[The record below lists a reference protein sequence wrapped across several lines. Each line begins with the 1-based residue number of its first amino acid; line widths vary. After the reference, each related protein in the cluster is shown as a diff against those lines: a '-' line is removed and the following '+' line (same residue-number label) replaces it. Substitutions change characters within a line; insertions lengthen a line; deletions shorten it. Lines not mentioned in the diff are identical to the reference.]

1 MKYTHILWDFN
12 GTILDDVDAGIKSVN
27 KLLSER
33 GLPTVDSRE
42 RYHEVFGFPIIDY
55 YRRLGFDFDKEPYE
69 VIAPI
74 WVEQYMENVKRSPV
88 FDDVMKTVEFF
99 SGMGAKQI
107 VLSATELEM
116 LRRQLDFVGCLDAFD
131 AVLGL
136 DNIHAASK
144 VSLAKKWKA
153 ENPDAVPLMI
163 GDTVHDAEVASAIG
177 ADCILIARGHQ
188 SRTTLEKIGCP
199 VYENLDEAIKK
210 ILKCI

>member
-27 KLLSER
+27 KLLSDR

-55 YRRLGFDFDKEPYE
+55 YRRLGFDFEKEPYE

-74 WVEQYMENVKRSPV
+74 WVEQYLINVKESPI
-88 FDDVMKTVEFF
+88 FDDIRKTVSLF
-99 SGMGAKQI
+99 SEMGAKQI
-107 VLSATELEM
+107 VLSATEIEM
-116 LRRQLDFVGCLDAFD
+116 LKKQLFLVGCLDLFD
-131 AVLGL
+131 DVLGL

-144 VSLAKKWKA
+144 IRLAEKWRA

-163 GDTVHDAEVASAIG
+163 GDTVHDAEVAEKIG
-177 ADCILIARGHQ
+177 ANCILIARGHQ
-188 SRTTLEKIGCP
+188 SRRTLEKMGCP

-210 ILKCI
+210 LP

>member
-27 KLLSER
+27 KLLYDR
-33 GLPTVDSRE
+33 GLPLIDSRE

-55 YRRLGFDFDKEPYE
+55 YRRLGFDFEKEPYE

-74 WVEQYMENVKRSPV
+74 WVEQYLINVKESPI
-88 FDDVMKTVEFF
+88 FDDIRKTVALF
-99 SGMGAKQI
+99 SEMGLKQT

-116 LRRQLDFVGCLDAFD
+116 LKKQLSFADCLELFD

-144 VSLAKKWKA
+144 VSLAKKWRE
-153 ENPDAVPLMI
+153 ENPYAVTLMI
-163 GDTVHDAEVASAIG
+163 GDTVHDAEVAEKIG

-188 SRTTLEKIGCP
+188 SRKTLEETGCP
-199 VYENLDEAIKK
+199 VYDDLDEAIEK
-210 ILKCI
+210 LL

>member
-27 KLLSER
+27 KLLSDR
-33 GLPTVDSRE
+33 GLPLVDSRE
-42 RYHEVFGFPIIDY
+42 RYHQVFGFPIIDY

-74 WVEQYMENVKRSPV
+74 WVEQYLENVKESKI
-88 FDDVMKTVEFF
+88 FDDLRKTVAFF
-99 SGMGAKQI
+99 SKMGLKQI

-116 LRRQLDFVGCLDAFD
+116 LKKQLSLADCLDLFD
-131 AVLGL
+131 DVLGL

-144 VSLAKKWKA
+144 VSLAQKWREK
-153 ENPDAVPLMI
+153 NPDAVPLII
-163 GDTVHDAEVASAIG
+163 GDTVHDAEVAESIG

-188 SRTTLEKIGCP
+188 SRDTLEKTGCP
-199 VYENLDEAIKK
+199 VYENFDEL
-210 ILKCI
+210 LKNLP

>member
-27 KLLSER
+27 KLLSDR
-33 GLPTVDSRE
+33 GLETVDSHE

-55 YRRLGFDFDKEPYE
+55 YRRLGFDFEKEPYE

-74 WVEQYMENVKRSPV
+74 WVEQYMENVKESPV
-88 FDDVMKTVEFF
+88 FDDIGKTVALF
-99 SGMGAKQI
+99 SKMGAKQI

-116 LRRQLDFVGCLDAFD
+116 LKKQLDFVGYLKIFD
-131 AVLGL
+131 DVLGL

-144 VSLAKKWKA
+144 VSLAEKWKA
-153 ENPDAVPLMI
+153 ENPDAVPLVI
-163 GDTVHDAEVASAIG
+163 GDTVHDAEVAERIG

-188 SRTTLEKIGCP
+188 SRKTLEEMGCP
-199 VYENLDEAIKK
+199 VYENLDEAIEK
-210 ILKCI
+210 LP